1 MVILRLFC
9 TSSVFQE
16 FLLLAHHQVLFS
28 AVELGIIDL
37 LAQAGGGPSGGLTG
51 EQVAQGI
58 QLMGGSSSSSGGRAE
73 GGGVVAPTPA
83 PATAEPLSN
92 VDSVRRLLDACV
104 AVGIVAVVA
113 PVAADSGDGGAGV
126 PSPHRDEGD
135 GVGGKTDQRDG
146 ASATA
151 TPLNGRSHGGG
162 NEIGGIGASTLA
174 PEPMTLQRRPRR
186 YRLTPVSERYLT
198 SGSTSSL
205 AGGPVWVCLAHSF
218 SPFQHI
224 SLPPSPTCNLPISLC
239 RPVLPPHAGYVQNI
253 LPLPLA
259 GYVVHSSRTCYPLF
273 QQLEGCV
280 RGGHNGWQA
289 AFGMSGA
296 EVRTHSLGRIER
308 DVFADWAIGAVQWK
322 CGQHNLCCIFGCV
335 IQTVVGYWPAI
346 FWKLVTHRF
355 TPVHTCISGVRQH
368 LRH

>member
-1 MVILRLFC
+1 MRFSL
-9 TSSVFQE
+9 VFKYSDVLPE
-16 FLLLAHHQVLFS
+16 FSRRCSHQVLFS

-58 QLMGGSSSSSGGRAE
+58 QLMGGSSSGSRAE
-73 GGGVVAPTPA
+73 GGGVGTPA
-83 PATAEPLSN
+83 PAPATEPLSN
-92 VDSVRRLLDACV
+92 VDSVSRLLDACV
-104 AVGIVAVVA
+104 AVGLVAVVA
-113 PVAADSGDGGAGV
+113 PVADGLGDDRVGVPSPQRDGGAGV
-126 PSPHRDEGD
+126 GGD
-135 GVGGKTDQRDG
+135 TDQRDG
-146 ASATA
+146 ASAVA
-151 TPLNGRSHGGG
+151 TPLNGRSRGGG

-239 RPVLPPHAGYVQNI
+239 RPVLPPYAGYVQNI

-296 EVRTHSLGRIER
+296 EVGRHSLGRIELGL
-308 DVFADWAIGAVQWK
+308 FADWAIGAVQWK

-355 TPVHTCISGVRQH
+355 TLAHTCISGVRQH

>member
-1 MVILRLFC
+1 MVILRLFR

-37 LAQAGGGPSGGLTG
+37 LAQAGGGPNGGLTG

-58 QLMGGSSSSSGGRAE
+58 QLMGGSSGSSSS

-146 ASATA
+146 ASGTA
-151 TPLNGRSHGGG
+151 APLNGSSHGGG
-162 NEIGGIGASTLA
+162 NGTGSAGASPLA
-174 PEPMTLQRRPRR
+174 PKPMALQRRPRR
-186 YRLTPVSERYLT
+186 YCLTPVSERYLT
-198 SGSTSSL
+198 SGSVSSL
-205 AGGPVWVCLAHSF
+205 AGGAVWV
-218 SPFQHI
+218 
-224 SLPPSPTCNLPISLC
+224 
-239 RPVLPPHAGYVQNI
+239 
-253 LPLPLA
+253 
-259 GYVVHSSRTCYPLF
+259 
-273 QQLEGCV
+273 
-280 RGGHNGWQA
+280 
-289 AFGMSGA
+289 
-296 EVRTHSLGRIER
+296 
-308 DVFADWAIGAVQWK
+308 
-322 CGQHNLCCIFGCV
+322 
-335 IQTVVGYWPAI
+335 
-346 FWKLVTHRF
+346 
-355 TPVHTCISGVRQH
+355 
-368 LRH
+368 